1 MRARITAT
9 AVAAGALALGFTTV
23 TAGTAN
29 AASGSTW
36 DRIAACESGGNW
48 HINTGNGFSGGLQ
61 FTPSTWRAF
70 GGSAYASSAYLASR
84 GAQITVAERVL
95 ASQGW
100 GAWPACSAKLGLH
113 GKGSGAAYT
122 APSRSVK
129 SAPKHRAPK
138 QSVPQR
144 SSGAS
149 RSYVR
154 SAPVAP
160 ARTPKHRAEAPKA
173 PVVRSAPSVAPV
185 AGATYVVKPGDYLS
199 KIAAEHGVRGGWQ
212 SIYAQNRAQIGGDPN
227 LVFPGE
233 RLRLG

>member
-70 GGSAYASSAYLASR
+70 GGTAYASSAYLAGRS
-84 GAQITVAERVL
+84 AQIAVAERVL

-113 GKGSGAAYT
+113 GKGSGAAYVAP
-122 APSRSVK
+122 APSVKHSAPKHSAAKK
-129 SAPKHRAPK
+129 SAPKHVAPL
-138 QSVPQR
+138 R

-149 RSYVR
+149 RSQVR
-154 SAPVAP
+154 TAP
-160 ARTPKHRAEAPKA
+160 ARHVAPQQA
-173 PVVRSAPSVAPV
+173 PVVRSAPSVAP
-185 AGATYVVKPGDYLS
+185 AARANYVVKSGDYLS

-212 SIYAQNRAQIGGDPN
+212 SIYALNRTQIGGDPN
-227 LVFPGE
+227 LVFPGQH
-233 RLRLG
+233 LRLS

>member
-1 MRARITAT
+1 MTAT
-9 AVAAGALALGFTTV
+9 VVAAGALALGFTTV

-84 GAQITVAERVL
+84 SAQITVAERVL

-113 GKGSGAAYT
+113 GKGSGSAYV
-122 APSRSVK
+122 APTRSAKHV
-129 SAPKHRAPK
+129 APKHSAP
-138 QSVPQR
+138 VR
-144 SSGAS
+144 SSGVS
-149 RSYVR
+149 RSQVR
-154 SAPVAP
+154 TAPAAP

-233 RLRLG
+233 RLKLG